1 MYGFN
6 EPWDDELISDEEDHL
21 TNHTNGVGGGCVR
34 GRTRRR
40 GREMSGETESLRKKV
55 ATLTVINGALQ
66 KENDDLRAAASQHH
80 AGANNNDDG
89 DASSIV
95 AQVEAECE
103 ARLRE
108 ADAQIDELR
117 RELAT
122 IAKGGDAAQSSA
134 RDKTVKLQEA
144 KNEIS
149 AVKRKV
155 AELEGNERRLRSQ
168 LRDAEA
174 DAERAAKASEN
185 NRATADGMR
194 EELGAAQSDA
204 NREIANLRRRLLEQE
219 QTARKEIDALRESLE
234 NKRTDATAKEM
245 KRAKSQVAS
254 AETKAAI
261 AEAEC
266 AKLSAELA
274 HLESTSQTQREA
286 LRNEIRAAED
296 TVRGLEATLSEQR
309 HAGGFAEEVGEAVAA
324 VTRELER
331 ERRERKKDAAEA
343 TARTK
348 EAHAR
353 HEQLAAENTAVQRD
367 SREAESR
374 VSRAE
379 AAREEMRRLTDEAVA
394 GAEAATKKSL
404 EAERSEREAK
414 TRMNE
419 RLQTTELALESSREK
434 TSVLKAELVRLEETL
449 AKAELEAI
457 RLRREAKATAEDAKM
472 ERKPEERSERPI
484 GDAPPEPPAVRNKAD
499 TGVSSREGT
508 STSTERKPSNAAEP
522 EGNKP
527 RGGVGGFS
535 VDALVAANKADFAK
549 RLDVGAATWL
559 TAKEKK
565 LIAVE
570 RETQAA
576 LRTELARSEAKCAE
590 LAKEVEELTARL
602 IDAETVG
609 SSSNDGDGD
618 GGSLKRLK
626 ELRDSLITER
636 AAGDALRAEHEIL
649 LEVLGEKEETAERL
663 ARAVSA
669 LRNEGRESHSAFRS
683 ALEVNTEV
691 LGSIPG
697 KVVGRAFV
705 SKDVDEPLDD

>member
-1 MYGFN
+1 LYGFN

>member
-1 MYGFN
+1 M
-6 EPWDDELISDEEDHL
+6 
-21 TNHTNGVGGGCVR
+21 
-34 GRTRRR
+34 
-40 GREMSGETESLRKKV
+40 
-55 ATLTVINGALQ
+55 
-66 KENDDLRAAASQHH
+66 
-80 AGANNNDDG
+80 
-89 DASSIV
+89 
-95 AQVEAECE
+95 
-103 ARLRE
+103 
-108 ADAQIDELR
+108 
-117 RELAT
+117 
-122 IAKGGDAAQSSA
+122 
-134 RDKTVKLQEA
+134 
-144 KNEIS
+144 
-149 AVKRKV
+149 
-155 AELEGNERRLRSQ
+155 
-168 LRDAEA
+168 
-174 DAERAAKASEN
+174 
-185 NRATADGMR
+185 
-194 EELGAAQSDA
+194 
-204 NREIANLRRRLLEQE
+204 
-219 QTARKEIDALRESLE
+219 
-234 NKRTDATAKEM
+234 
-245 KRAKSQVAS
+245 
-254 AETKAAI
+254 
-261 AEAEC
+261 
-266 AKLSAELA
+266 
-274 HLESTSQTQREA
+274 
-286 LRNEIRAAED
+286 
-296 TVRGLEATLSEQR
+296 
-309 HAGGFAEEVGEAVAA
+309 
-324 VTRELER
+324 
-331 ERRERKKDAAEA
+331 
-343 TARTK
+343 
-348 EAHAR
+348 
-353 HEQLAAENTAVQRD
+353 
-367 SREAESR
+367 REAESR

-404 EAERSEREAK
+404 EAEQSAREAK

-457 RLRREAKATAEDAKM
+457 RLRREAKATAEDAKKG
-472 ERKPEERSERPI
+472 RKPEERSERPI
-484 GDAPPEPPAVRNKAD
+484 GDAPPEPPAVHNKAD

-508 STSTERKPSNAAEP
+508 STSAEREPSNAAEP

-559 TAKEKK
+559 TAKEKR

-590 LAKEVEELTARL
+590 LAKNVEELTARL

-609 SSSNDGDGD
+609 SSSNGGSGD

-626 ELRDSLITER
+626 ELRDSLIAER

>member
-1 MYGFN
+1 LYGFN

-626 ELRDSLITER
+626 ELRDSLIAER